1 MQFRRIIS
9 QQPYCTYC
17 GKLMDEWIV
26 FCKNNE
32 HPECTAERISN
43 KLMERIREQFEKV
56 KSEKP

>member
-1 MQFRRIIS
+1 
-9 QQPYCTYC
+9 
-17 GKLMDEWIV
+17 MDEWIV